1 MWSEYEMWSEFT
13 KCGIYT
19 RVQTY
24 RIGMLTPP
32 AVKVVT
38 ASTAAPPKKKKPAAV
53 PHTPACKRKLTFEE
67 SSTSDQ

>member
-1 MWSEYEMWSEFT
+1 
-13 KCGIYT
+13 
-19 RVQTY
+19 
-24 RIGMLTPP
+24 MLTPP

-38 ASTAAPPKKKKPAAV
+38 ASTAAPAKKKKPAAV